1 MPTSVEL
8 PTSHHYHP
16 PLSPVVSLSF
26 GILHEWMRTQMLAKP
41 SSNLLQGPGGDHRS
55 GRAQPGWRTF
65 MMTCLRWILGFT
77 RLEIWRKIGLSG
89 DWCLCTS
96 LRTRSG
102 ACYIYG
108 IYLCRYLACWC
119 RSPPN
124 LPSSSR
130 ESPADSCS
138 LGAPDSRHSPIDSAA
153 AEDELRLSEITHAVI
168 RNTQIRSVL
177 FFSGPRIKGWP
188 HHGRTFSIYI
198 RPLSFWLTLPWT
210 VLYTSWCCPSRPC
223 VAFLACVHLVLF
235 LALPLSPG
243 NSLVSWHRFTCDQKL
258 PVSWI

>member
-1 MPTSVEL
+1 MSQCR
-8 PTSHHYHP
+8 
-16 PLSPVVSLSF
+16 LSDATIWL
-26 GILHEWMRTQMLAKP
+26 TKY
-41 SSNLLQGPGGDHRS
+41 
-55 GRAQPGWRTF
+55 GRF
-65 MMTCLRWILGFT
+65 MMTCLCWILGFM
-77 RLEIWRKIGLSG
+77 RLELCRKIGLSG

-138 LGAPDSRHSPIDSAA
+138 LGAPDSRRSPIDSAA
-153 AEDELRLSEITHAVI
+153 AADELRLSEITHAVI

-188 HHGRTFSIYI
+188 HHGRTFSIYMSSVI
-198 RPLSFWLTLPWT
+198 LIDSSMDSPVHVLMLSIQALRGLSRLRAPGIVPCITSFSRQLSCFLTQIHVWSETASQLNLAHTYQNRWPG
-210 VLYTSWCCPSRPC
+210 VQFSTS
-223 VAFLACVHLVLF
+223 
-235 LALPLSPG
+235 
-243 NSLVSWHRFTCDQKL
+243 VSYYVK
-258 PVSWI
+258 P